1 MLHLIPAWLHR
12 RAYRLAHAVRKVW
25 WKLARPRLT
34 GCAIVA
40 SDIEGRLLLVRQSYG
55 TGGWCVPT
63 GGVRRGEDPE
73 AAARRELRQETGCE
87 ANAMTLLG
95 VEDAVLHGARNRV
108 HVFATRISDQPRPD
122 MREIIEARLFP
133 PHSLPEPLS
142 ERTRRRLALWRERS

>member
-1 MLHLIPAWLHR
+1 MLRLIPAPLHR

-25 WKLARPRLT
+25 WRLARPRLN

-55 TGGWCVPT
+55 AGNWCFPT
-63 GGVRRGEDPE
+63 GGIRRSEEPE
-73 AAARRELRQETGCE
+73 AAARRELREETGCE
-87 ANAMTLLG
+87 ASAMTLLG

-108 HVFATRISDQPRPD
+108 HVFATRVSGQPRPD
-122 MREIIEARLFP
+122 MREIIDARLFP

-142 ERTRRRLALWRERS
+142 ERTRQRLALWRGQS

>member
-1 MLHLIPAWLHR
+1 MLRLIPASLHR

-25 WKLARPRLT
+25 WRLARPRLN
-34 GCAIVA
+34 GCVIVA

-55 TGGWCVPT
+55 AGSWCFPT

-73 AAARRELRQETGCE
+73 AAARRELREETGCE
-87 ANAMTLLG
+87 AHAMTLLG
-95 VEDAVLHGARNRV
+95 VQDDVLHGALHRL
-108 HVFATRISDQPRPD
+108 HVFATRISDMPRAD

-133 PHSLPEPLS
+133 PHSLPEPLG